1 MCGREWPEPSSCL
14 QTLLCCQDGPDPHCA
29 CWCVEEN
36 DPSHLA
42 AFRPYSAVRMDLILT
57 VLADVWKRMTRA
69 ILLPSDPTL
78 LSGWTWSSLCLLMC
92 GREWPEPSCCLQT
105 LLCCQDGPDP
115 HCACWC
121 VEENDPSHLA
131 AFRPYSAVRMDLILT
146 VLADV
151 WKRINPSHLAA
162 FRPYSAVRM
171 DLILT
176 VLADVW
182 KRMTRAILLPS
193 DPTLL
198 SGWTWSSLCLLM
210 GFFTTIGPGV
220 LSCVSMLDIISR
232 SFRLY
237 MVDHFDL
244 ISVFFSLRL
253 SYCQWEL
260 LKLFLTTACS
270 EPYTCIPVSVC
281 LTSFQG
287 HLGSDP
293 THVPTHPALAEA
305 RVKVP

>member
-1 MCGREWPEPSSCL
+1 MTRAILLPSDPTLLSGWTWSSLCLLMCGREWPEPSCCL

-151 WKRINPSHLAA
+151 WKRMTRAILLPSDPTLLSGWTWSSLCLLMCGREWPEPSCCLQTLLCCQDGPDPHCACWCVEENDPSHLAA

-182 KRMTRAILLPS
+182 KRMTRAI
-193 DPTLL
+193 
-198 SGWTWSSLCLLM
+198 
-210 GFFTTIGPGV
+210 
-220 LSCVSMLDIISR
+220 
-232 SFRLY
+232 
-237 MVDHFDL
+237 
-244 ISVFFSLRL
+244 
-253 SYCQWEL
+253 
-260 LKLFLTTACS
+260 
-270 EPYTCIPVSVC
+270 
-281 LTSFQG
+281 
-287 HLGSDP
+287 
-293 THVPTHPALAEA
+293 
-305 RVKVP
+305 